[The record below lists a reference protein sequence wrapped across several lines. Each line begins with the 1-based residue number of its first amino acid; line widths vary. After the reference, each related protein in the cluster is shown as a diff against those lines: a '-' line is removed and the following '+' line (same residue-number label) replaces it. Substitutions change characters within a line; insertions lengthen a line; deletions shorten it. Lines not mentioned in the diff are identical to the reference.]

1 MPAERL
7 AIDGGTPVRT
17 EPFTKRSPFGERE
30 LELLKDALESQ
41 TLFAPESDMV
51 RRFEAAVAELYSV
64 KHAIGTTSGTAALH
78 LAVGALGLNPG
89 DEVITSPITDMGTV
103 IPILFQNGVPIFADT
118 APGSLAMDPE
128 DVRRKITPR
137 TRAIILVHLTGN
149 PVEVEPFLEIAR
161 EHDLILIEDCCQ
173 AYVTKLRDQYV
184 GTYGHIGCFSM
195 QQSKHATTG
204 DGGFCITNDP
214 VLADKMRL
222 FSDKGWLRKQVS
234 DARVYTTLGLNYR
247 MSALQAAVGLAQIEK
262 VQSVVRRRT
271 ELGTRLSNLI
281 CGVTGIRPAYVTPG
295 GEHSYWFYPL
305 ITEDWKAAEFARAL
319 TAEGVPAGAG
329 YIGKP
334 IFLCNEVLYGGRT
347 YGESSFPFNSP
358 YTDRRY
364 EEIYAPGICPN
375 CEDILEHLVVLSIHE
390 HTTEAEI
397 DDMATAVRKVAQGLR
412 AKDATA

>member
-1 MPAERL
+1 MSAERL

-17 EPFTKRSPFGERE
+17 APFTPRKPFGQRE
-30 LELLKDALESQ
+30 IDLLTEAVESQ
-41 TLFAPESDMV
+41 TLFAPQSEMM
-51 RRFEAAVAELYSV
+51 RRFEATVSELYEMKYTV
-64 KHAIGTTSGTAALH
+64 TATSGTAALH
-78 LAVGALGLNPG
+78 LAVGAVGLDPG
-89 DEVITSPITDMGTV
+89 DEVITAPITDMGTI

-149 PVEVEPFLEIAR
+149 PVEVEPFLQIAR
-161 EHDLILIEDCCQ
+161 EHNLVLIEDCCQ
-173 AYVTKLRDQYV
+173 AYVTELRGKYV

-195 QQSKHATTG
+195 QQSKHVTAG

-222 FSDKGWLRKQVS
+222 FSDKGWLRTKVS
-234 DARVYTTLGLNYR
+234 DARVYATLGLNYR
-247 MSALQAAVGLAQIEK
+247 MTALQAAVGLAQIEK
-262 VQSVVRRRT
+262 VKAVVGRRND
-271 ELGTRLSNLI
+271 LGDRLSELI
-281 CGVTGIRPAYVTPG
+281 RNVPGIRPADVTPG
-295 GEHSYWFYPL
+295 GKHSYWFYPL
-305 ITEDWKAAEFARAL
+305 ITVDWTASEFAKAL
-319 TAEGVPAGAG
+319 SAEGVPAGAG

-347 YGESSFPFNSP
+347 YGETSFPFGSP

-364 EEIYAPGICPN
+364 QDIYAPGVCPN

-390 HTTEAEI
+390 QTLDSEI
-397 DDMATAVRKVAQGLR
+397 ADMAAAIRKVANGLR
-412 AKDATA
+412 LKATAS

>member
-1 MPAERL
+1 MSAERL

-17 EPFTKRSPFGERE
+17 EPFTKRKPFGARE
-30 LELLKDALESQ
+30 LELLKEALESQ

-51 RRFEAAVAELYSV
+51 RRFEAAVSELYGV
-64 KHAIGTTSGTAALH
+64 KYAIGTTSGTAALH

-89 DEVITSPITDMGTV
+89 DEVITAPITDMGTV
-103 IPILFQNGVPIFADT
+103 IPILFQNGVPVFADT

-137 TRAIILVHLTGN
+137 TRAIIVVHLTGN
-149 PVEVEPFLEIAR
+149 PVEIEPFLEIAR
-161 EHDLILIEDCCQ
+161 EHGLVLIEDCCQ
-173 AYVTKLRDQYV
+173 AYVTKLRGRYV
-184 GTYGHIGCFSM
+184 GTFGHIGCFSM

-247 MSALQAAVGLAQIEK
+247 MNGLQAAVGLAQIEK
-262 VQSVVRRRT
+262 VRAVVERRN
-271 ELGTRLSNLI
+271 ELGDRLSSLI
-281 CGVTGIRPAYVTPG
+281 RDVPGIRPAEVTPG

-305 ITEDWKAAEFARAL
+305 ITVDWKAAEFAAAMR
-319 TAEGVPAGAG
+319 AEGVPAGAG

-334 IFLCNEVLYGGRT
+334 IFLCSEVLYGGRT
-347 YGESSFPFNSP
+347 YGDSNFPFNSP
-358 YTDRRY
+358 YTDRKY
-364 EEIYAPGICPN
+364 EELYAPGVCPN
-375 CEDILEHLVVLSIHE
+375 CEDILEHLVVLSLHE
-390 HTTEAEI
+390 QMRDEEI
-397 DDMATAVRKVAQGLR
+397 EDMAAAVRKVAQGLK
-412 AKDATA
+412 AKQVTT

>member
-1 MPAERL
+1 MSAERL

-17 EPFTKRSPFGERE
+17 EPFTPRRPFGERE
-30 LELLKDALESQ
+30 LELLREAIESQ
-41 TLFAPESDMV
+41 TLFAPESEMV
-51 RRFEAAVAELYSV
+51 RRFETAVSELYGV
-64 KHAIGTTSGTAALH
+64 KYAVTATSGTAALH
-78 LAVGALGLNPG
+78 LAVGAIGLNPG
-89 DEVITSPITDMGTV
+89 DEVITAPITDMGTI

-161 EHDLILIEDCCQ
+161 EYNLILIEDCCQ
-173 AYVTKLRDQYV
+173 AYVTKLRGKYV
-184 GTYGHIGCFSM
+184 GTFGHIGCFSM

-247 MSALQAAVGLAQIEK
+247 MSGLQAAVGLAQIEK
-262 VQSVVRRRT
+262 VKAVVARRNL
-271 ELGTRLSNLI
+271 LGDRLSSLI
-281 CGVTGIRPAYVTPG
+281 RDVPGIRPADVTPG

-305 ITEDWKAAEFARAL
+305 ITVDWKAAEFAKAL

-347 YGESSFPFNSP
+347 YGDSSFPFNSP
-358 YTDRRY
+358 YTERRY
-364 EEIYAPGICPN
+364 QDLYAPGVCPN
-375 CEDILEHLVVLSIHE
+375 CEDILEHLVVLWIHE
-390 HTTEAEI
+390 HTTEDEI
-397 DDMATAVRKVAQGLR
+397 DDIAQAVRKVAQGLR
-412 AKDATA
+412 TKHATA